1 MWSAADAQRRIAVP
15 RRAADR
21 IDWMYSGG
29 MTAKVEAD
37 KRNEEAMLGTAP
49 VPQQE
54 ADKEVQI
61 LLWLPAV

>member
-1 MWSAADAQRRIAVP
+1 
-15 RRAADR
+15 
-21 IDWMYSGG
+21 MYSGG
-29 MTAKVEAD
+29 MTAKAEAD

-61 LLWLPAV
+61 SSLVPSRSDRHVVSMV